1 MQIGSGIS
9 IGPGITVNGP
19 AEGGGGGGG
28 SPGNYSTSGLILNL
42 DAGNTS
48 SFVSGA
54 SVWND
59 LSGNGY
65 TANVSFSM
73 KNAWVDVGALTAN
86 AQNYLASYFDL
97 GYRNTNRYAD
107 IGDTTG
113 LRPTG
118 AVTYEIIA
126 GGQGALTNRQTYLT
140 IANGPK
146 LGISEGGSN
155 GSSGTSYFEFEV
167 NGQTTS
173 NSSPAIYNSTY
184 NTSFFHL
191 IGTYDGTTIRTYLN
205 GTEVATASYSGAIT
219 YDDTYKLYVDGYR
232 TDTPSGN
239 PDKGKVFGFIN
250 VVRVYNRA
258 LTSTEV
264 SYNYSWAKGTRPGY
278 NLP

>member
-1 MQIGSGIS
+1 MQIGT
-9 IGPGITVNGP
+9 GITFGGGITIMGAP
-19 AEGGGGGGG
+19 AEGGGG

-86 AQNYLASYFDL
+86 AQNYPASYFDL
-97 GYRNTNRYAD
+97 GYTNTNRWAD
-107 IGDTTG
+107 RGDTTG

-126 GGQGALTNRQTYLT
+126 GGQGAFTNKQTYLT

-146 LGISEGGSN
+146 LGMSDGG
-155 GSSGTSYFEFEV
+155 SGTSYFEFEV

-219 YDDTYKLYVDGYR
+219 YDDTYKLYVNGYR

-239 PDKGKVFGFIN
+239 PNKGKVFGFIN

-264 SYNYSWAKGTRPGY
+264 SYNYSWAKGTRPGF

>member
-1 MQIGSGIS
+1 MEIGT
-9 IGPGITVNGP
+9 GITFGGGITIMGAP
-19 AEGGGGGGG
+19 AEGGGGGG
-28 SPGNYSTSGLILNL
+28 SPGNYSTSGLVLNL

-65 TANVSFSM
+65 TANVSFNM
-73 KNAWVDVGALTAN
+73 KNAWVDVGALTSN
-86 AQNYLASYFDL
+86 AQNYPSSYFDL
-97 GYRNTNRYAD
+97 GYKNTNRYAD

-118 AVTYEIIA
+118 AITYEIIG
-126 GGQGALTNRQTYLT
+126 GGQGSLTNRQTYLT

-146 LGISEGGSN
+146 LGISEGGSD

-173 NSSPAIYNSTY
+173 NSSPAIYNATY
-184 NTSFFHL
+184 NNAFWHL

-205 GTEVATASYSGAIT
+205 GIEVATASYSGAIT
-219 YDDTYKLYVDGYR
+219 YDDTYKLYVNGYR
-232 TDTPSGN
+232 TDTPTGN
-239 PDKGKVFGFIN
+239 PNKGKVFGFIN